1 MAAHGL
7 MATAHGSTKFEFSN
21 MDNFLVFNIDK
32 NQFKWTGS
40 VEQFES
46 SMLQRL
52 NLSMEDVQSKSNN
65 GACVVWKTPSATFNF
80 YLKTKTLKVQGK
92 AEEHT
97 RQILLHSLGQSCQD
111 STADENVFVNEA
123 DNPSIESTPSP
134 LISDDM
140 SKEPKSAAQDDFVP
154 VTNGIT
160 IDPASATKYLPFD
173 CQKKI
178 EEMSEELELLKKE
191 NRHYANQLQTLKE
204 MKQSPITFFD

>member
-80 YLKTKTLKVQGK
+80 YLKTKTLQVQGK

-97 RQILLHSLGQSCQD
+97 RQILLYSLDQSCQD
-111 STADENVFVNEA
+111 LTADETVLVNEA
-123 DNPSIESTPSP
+123 DNPSIEPMPSP
-134 LISDDM
+134 FISDNM

-154 VTNGIT
+154 VINGI
-160 IDPASATKYLPFD
+160 
-173 CQKKI
+173 
-178 EEMSEELELLKKE
+178 
-191 NRHYANQLQTLKE
+191 
-204 MKQSPITFFD
+204 